1 MTRKQ
6 RTFIAWLL
14 LLLLLTTGANYYLN
28 LCFLPRFA
36 RLLMIL
42 PMFVILVLVTR
53 YRYIPD
59 EAERHKDKDSAERD
73 T

>member
-1 MTRKQ
+1 
-6 RTFIAWLL
+6 
-14 LLLLLTTGANYYLN
+14 
-28 LCFLPRFA
+28 
-36 RLLMIL
+36 MIL
-42 PMFVILVLVTR
+42 PMFGILVLVTR